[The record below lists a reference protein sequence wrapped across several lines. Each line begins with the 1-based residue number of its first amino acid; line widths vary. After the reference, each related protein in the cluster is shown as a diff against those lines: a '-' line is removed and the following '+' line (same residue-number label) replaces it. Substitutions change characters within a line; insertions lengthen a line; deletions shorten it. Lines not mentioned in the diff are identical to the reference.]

1 MNLDFYLIIYSKM
14 NSKENIDP
22 NIKLRNKV
30 HSRTYQAI
38 SSQSRGKEGFLRP
51 NVHTQT
57 HTHINKPLKKS
68 KLDFIKTKTFCSIKD
83 LVKKIHK

>member
-1 MNLDFYLIIYSKM
+1 MNLDFYLIICSKM
-14 NSKENIDP
+14 NSKETIDP

-51 NVHTQT
+51 NIHTQT
-57 HTHINKPLKKS
+57 HTHTHTHTHTQIN
-68 KLDFIKTKTFCSIKD
+68 
-83 LVKKIHK
+83 H

>member
-1 MNLDFYLIIYSKM
+1 M
-14 NSKENIDP
+14 NSKETVDS

-38 SSQSRGKEGFLRP
+38 SSQSQGKEGFLRS
-51 NVHTQT
+51 NIHIQT
-57 HTHINKPLKKS
+57 HTHTHTNKPLKKS

>member
-1 MNLDFYLIIYSKM
+1 M
-14 NSKENIDP
+14 NSKETVDS

-51 NVHTQT
+51 NIHTQT
-57 HTHINKPLKKS
+57 HTHTHTNKPLKKS

>member
-1 MNLDFYLIIYSKM
+1 MDLDFYPIICSKM
-14 NSKENIDP
+14 NSKETVDS

-51 NVHTQT
+51 NIHTHTDTHTDRHTQ
-57 HTHINKPLKKS
+57 IN
-68 KLDFIKTKTFCSIKD
+68 
-83 LVKKIHK
+83 H

>member
-1 MNLDFYLIIYSKM
+1 MNLDFYLIICSKM
-14 NSKENIDP
+14 NSKETVDS

-51 NVHTQT
+51 NIHTHTDTQT
-57 HTHINKPLKKS
+57 HT
-68 KLDFIKTKTFCSIKD
+68 DT
-83 LVKKIHK
+83 HK

>member
-1 MNLDFYLIIYSKM
+1 M
-14 NSKENIDP
+14 NSKETVDS

-51 NVHTQT
+51 NIHTQT
-57 HTHINKPLKKS
+57 HTHTHTHTHTNKPLKKS
-68 KLDFIKTKTFCSIKD
+68 KLDFIKTKSFRSRKD
-83 LVKKIHK
+83 LVKKIHKRIKHW